1 METYEGVSVFD
12 TSADL
17 FANSSTET
25 VKSNL
30 DATQNAE
37 SNVSQYDNVLL
48 QSGDISI
55 GMNAS
60 AISSAAQY
68 VSEVCNSVSR
78 VYCPFCPFEFNYE
91 FVLKDHIKSS
101 HPKELQ
107 EVTHSKITPFFACP
121 FCHAK
126 FYLKE
131 LLPRH
136 IFRKHEDSLIG
147 VFSTGTAEE
156 YLQCNFCPHRVLRKH
171 HKLIMIHMEKKHFTE
186 FQKCVETK
194 YPKTFMSCEDLT
206 RQLESE
212 PKVLTPGLS
221 KKFENM
227 HCDSPNT
234 TKMRSI
240 LKSPT
245 NSPCRADFSLDGDF
259 NDMTRQIQLSNS
271 VRRKLKF
278 DIPDSPEE
286 NKENSFSELKLKF
299 PEENSF
305 SSKFKK
311 LFKSKNNKEMKSP
324 SPKSPKKEKLPTLFI
339 TSSPLQ
345 KDSPK
350 NKNQKSY
357 LKHDIDFKKEKDI
370 SKLTGYQFKCGLC
383 SESYETNANL
393 LNHLHKS
400 HRGIQ
405 LRAQYRCG
413 ECQAKFYRNSYL
425 VRHCWFHHT
434 PKCLKGQNAKSF

>member
-1 METYEGVSVFD
+1 METYQEANVFD

-30 DATQNAE
+30 EVSQQ
-37 SNVSQYDNVLL
+37 NVSVYDNVTNT
-48 QSGDISI
+48 SEDCPM
-55 GMNAS
+55 MNAS

-68 VSEVCNSVSR
+68 ISEVCNSVNR
-78 VYCPFCPFEFNYE
+78 VFCPFCPFEFNYE

-107 EVTHSKITPFFACP
+107 DVTRSKITPFFACP

-147 VFSTGTAEE
+147 VFSTGMSDE

-171 HKLIMIHMEKKHFTE
+171 HKLIMIHMEKKHFPE

-206 RQLESE
+206 RELDTDPKES
-212 PKVLTPGLS
+212 TPGLS

-234 TKMRSI
+234 ARMKSI

-278 DIPDSPEE
+278 DLPDSFEE
-286 NKENSFSELKLKF
+286 NKENSIQELKEIFSE
-299 PEENSF
+299 ESGNSF

-311 LFKSKNNKEMKSP
+311 LFKSKKKSDKS
-324 SPKSPKKEKLPTLFI
+324 SPKKSPKKGKLPTLFI
-339 TSSPLQ
+339 TSSPIQ
-345 KDSPK
+345 RNSPK
-350 NKNQKSY
+350 KDKSY
-357 LKHDIDFKKEKDI
+357 LRHDIDFKKEKGI
-370 SKLTGYQFKCGLC
+370 AMLTGYQFKCGLC
-383 SESYETNANL
+383 SESYETNAKL
-393 LNHLHKS
+393 LNHLHKA

-413 ECQAKFYRNSYL
+413 ECQAKFYRNSFL
-425 VRHCWFHHT
+425 VRHCWYHHT
-434 PKCLKGQNAKSF
+434 PKCLKDQNSKSF

>member
-1 METYEGVSVFD
+1 METCEVNVFD

-30 DATQNAE
+30 DQTGSVNL
-37 SNVSQYDNVLL
+37 SQYDNVPTIH
-48 QSGDISI
+48 GNISI
-55 GMNAS
+55 AMNAS
-60 AISSAAQY
+60 AISNAAQY
-68 VSEVCNSVSR
+68 VSEVCNSVNR

-101 HPKELQ
+101 HSKELK
-107 EVTHSKITPFFACP
+107 EVTQSKISPFFACP

-147 VFSTGTAEE
+147 VFSTGVADE

-171 HKLIMIHMEKKHFTE
+171 YKLIMIHIEKKHFGE

-194 YPKTFMSCEDLT
+194 YPNTFLSCEDLT
-206 RQLESE
+206 RELESK

-221 KKFENM
+221 RKLENM
-227 HCDSPNT
+227 HCDSPNS
-234 TKMRSI
+234 KVKSI

-245 NSPCRADFSLDGDF
+245 NSPCRSNFSLDGDF
-259 NDMTRQIQLSNS
+259 NDMTHQIQLSNS

-278 DIPDSPEE
+278 DLPESPEE
-286 NKENSFSELKLKF
+286 NKENSFAELKLKF
-299 PEENSF
+299 PENDTSF
-305 SSKFKK
+305 SSRFKN
-311 LFKSKNNKEMKSP
+311 LFKSKNKIPIKS
-324 SPKSPKKEKLPTLFI
+324 SPKQSPKKEKLPTLFI
-339 TSSPLQ
+339 TSSPIQ

-350 NKNQKSY
+350 NKSY
-357 LKHDIDFKKEKDI
+357 LRHDIDFKKEKGI
-370 SKLTGYQFKCGLC
+370 AMLTGYQFKCGLC
-383 SESYETNANL
+383 SESFETNANL

-400 HRGIQ
+400 HRGIK

-413 ECQAKFYRNSYL
+413 ECHAKFYRNSYL

-434 PKCLKGQNAKSF
+434 PKCLKYQNSKSF

>member
-1 METYEGVSVFD
+1 METCYEVSVFD

-30 DATQNAE
+30 DTTNPNNI
-37 SNVSQYDNVLL
+37 SHYDNVPTTTGNVTGL
-48 QSGDISI
+48 
-55 GMNAS
+55 NAS

-68 VSEVCNSVSR
+68 VSEVCSSVNR

-107 EVTHSKITPFFACP
+107 EVTRSKITPFFACP
-121 FCHAK
+121 LCHAK

-136 IFRKHEDSLIG
+136 IFRKHEDSLMG
-147 VFSTGTAEE
+147 VFSTGEVNE

-171 HKLIMIHMEKKHFTE
+171 YKLIMIHIEKKHFAE

-194 YPKTFMSCEDLT
+194 YPKTFLSCEDLT
-206 RQLESE
+206 RELESE
-212 PKVLTPGLS
+212 PRVLTPGLS
-221 KKFENM
+221 KKLESLN
-227 HCDSPNT
+227 CDSPNNSRV
-234 TKMRSI
+234 RSI

-245 NSPCRADFSLDGDF
+245 NSPCRAEFSLDGDF
-259 NDMTRQIQLSNS
+259 NDMTRQIQISNS

-278 DIPDSPEE
+278 DLPDSPE

-299 PEENSF
+299 SESDSSF
-305 SSKFKK
+305 SSRFKK
-311 LFKSKNNKEMKSP
+311 LFKSKVRTPVKL
-324 SPKSPKKEKLPTLFI
+324 SPKQSPKKEKLPTLFI
-339 TSSPLQ
+339 TSSPIQ
-345 KDSPK
+345 RDSPK
-350 NKNQKSY
+350 KDKSY
-357 LKHDIDFKKEKDI
+357 LRHNIDFKKEKGI
-370 SKLTGYQFKCGLC
+370 AMLTGYQFKCGLC
-383 SESYETNANL
+383 SESFETNANL

-413 ECQAKFYRNSYL
+413 ECHAKFYRNSYL

>member
-1 METYEGVSVFD
+1 
-12 TSADL
+12 
-17 FANSSTET
+17 
-25 VKSNL
+25 
-30 DATQNAE
+30 
-37 SNVSQYDNVLL
+37 
-48 QSGDISI
+48 
-55 GMNAS
+55 MNAS

-68 VSEVCNSVSR
+68 VSEVCNSVNR

-91 FVLKDHIKSS
+91 FILKDHIKVS
-101 HPKELQ
+101 HPKELKD
-107 EVTHSKITPFFACP
+107 VTHSKISPFFACP

-147 VFSTGTAEE
+147 VFSTGMSNE
-156 YLQCNFCPHRVLRKH
+156 YLQCNFCPHKVLRKH
-171 HKLIMIHMEKKHFTE
+171 HKLIMIHIEKKHFNE

-194 YPKTFMSCEDLT
+194 YPETFMCCEDLT
-206 RQLESE
+206 RELDTKSGEF
-212 PKVLTPGLS
+212 TPGLS
-221 KKFENM
+221 RKFENM
-227 HCDSPNT
+227 ACDSPNT
-234 TKMRSI
+234 ARVKSI

-245 NSPCRADFSLDGDF
+245 NSPVRAEFTLDGDF

-278 DIPDSPEE
+278 DLPDSFED
-286 NKENSFSELKLKF
+286 NKENSLSDLKLKF

-311 LFKSKNNKEMKSP
+311 LFKSKKNPSVTVSP
-324 SPKSPKKEKLPTLFI
+324 KKSPKKEKLPTLFI
-339 TSSPLQ
+339 TSSPIQ
-345 KDSPK
+345 RDSPK
-350 NKNQKSY
+350 KSY
-357 LKHDIDFKKEKDI
+357 LRHDIDFKKEKGI
-370 SKLTGYQFKCGLC
+370 ALLSGYQFKCGLC
-383 SESYETNANL
+383 SESYKTNADL
-393 LNHLHKS
+393 LNHLHQN

-405 LRAQYRCG
+405 LRAQYKCG

-434 PKCLKGQNAKSF
+434 PKCLKGQNNNNKSF